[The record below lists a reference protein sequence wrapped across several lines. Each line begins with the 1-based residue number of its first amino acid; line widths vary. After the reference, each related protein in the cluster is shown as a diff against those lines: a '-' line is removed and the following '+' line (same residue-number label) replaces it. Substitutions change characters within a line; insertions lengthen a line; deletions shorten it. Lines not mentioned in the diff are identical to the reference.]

1 MITEL
6 LEKFGIHHTHSGVYA
21 GDWITKPE
29 GMEFDSINPSDGKC
43 MATIMSGTK
52 NNYEQVMATAEEGF
66 KNK

>member
-43 MATIMSGTK
+43 LATIMSGTK
-52 NNYEQVMATAEEGF
+52 NHY
-66 KNK
+66 